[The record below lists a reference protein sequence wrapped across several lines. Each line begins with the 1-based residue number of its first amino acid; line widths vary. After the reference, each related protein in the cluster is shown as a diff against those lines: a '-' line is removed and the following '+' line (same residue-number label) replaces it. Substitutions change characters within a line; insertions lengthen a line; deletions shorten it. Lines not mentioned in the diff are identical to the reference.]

1 MVEVVVVGVEV
12 VVMVGVGVV
21 AADVRVAS
29 LGTSR
34 WPRASTS
41 RGSTSAASQPTL
53 SVLSSSAWLG
63 EK

>member
-1 MVEVVVVGVEV
+1 MVEVVVVVEV
-12 VVMVGVGVV
+12 VEVAGVGVV
-21 AADVRVAS
+21 AADLRGAS

-63 EK
+63 EI